1 MNIYTLQQ
9 VSDYT
14 YAFLR
19 CVYVCVFYYYK
30 NTKMEREIQNIQS
43 QMESS
48 LSHLNTVKC
57 DKNHEYLTQDCIR
70 CKQLIQFAAYLRLAI
85 RKSRKILQP
94 ELPALSMNRWIYDT
108 EVRAENFARH
118 QAKAMEM

>member
-9 VSDYT
+9 VSEYT

>member
-1 MNIYTLQQ
+1 
-9 VSDYT
+9 
-14 YAFLR
+14 
-19 CVYVCVFYYYK
+19 
-30 NTKMEREIQNIQS
+30 MEREIKNIQS

-94 ELPALSMNRWIYDT
+94 ELPPLSMNRWIYDT

-118 QAKAMEM
+118 QAKAVEM

>member
-1 MNIYTLQQ
+1 
-9 VSDYT
+9 
-14 YAFLR
+14 
-19 CVYVCVFYYYK
+19 
-30 NTKMEREIQNIQS
+30 MEREITNIQS
-43 QMESS
+43 QMQSS
-48 LSHLNTVKC
+48 LNHLNTIKC
-57 DKNHEYLTQDCIR
+57 DKNHEYLTKDCIR

-94 ELPALSMNRWIYDT
+94 ELPPLGMNRWVYDT